1 MRVVDVSSWQNTG
14 SYNLND
20 FDGLI
25 AKATEGTGYVDK
37 MCDKHYQNAKN
48 AGKLRGV
55 YHFARPDL
63 NKGTDGARREA
74 QFFVKNIQGYIK
86 DAILVLDY
94 EVAPYSDDW
103 SFAFMDEVH
112 NLTGVWPMLYASA
125 SKINGYNWAKT
136 AAVSG
141 LWIAGYPNKYNVPNP
156 PVPSVNDMPYKIG
169 QWGFWCIWQYSSSRG
184 RLDVNIT
191 TINAEQWGKYAN
203 PGGGPSPTPPTPPT
217 PTDDF
222 LPAKG
227 YWCRYDN
234 DERVAALANFMLE
247 VFSSYTPKA
256 AKGPIYGYNLWS
268 AIKEFQKRAKIAGRY
283 NDAIDGNTGP
293 KTQAALASYGFTNW
307 RDWR

>member
-1 MRVVDVSSWQNTG
+1 VRIVDVSSWQ
-14 SYNLND
+14 SLDAYNLGD

-37 MCDKHYQNAKN
+37 MCDKHYQKAKG

-103 SFAFMDEVH
+103 SFAFMEEVH

-125 SKINGYNWAKT
+125 SKINGYNWQRT
-136 AAVSG
+136 AANCG
-141 LWIAGYPNKYNVPNP
+141 LWIAGYPAKYDVPYP
-156 PVPSVNDMPYKIG
+156 PTPTTKDMPYKIG
-169 QWGFWCIWQYSSSRG
+169 QWGYWCIWQYSSSAG

-203 PGGGPSPTPPTPPT
+203 PGGGPSPTPTPTPAPT
-217 PTDDF
+217 PTDPF

-227 YWCRYDN
+227 YWGPGDN
-234 DERVAALANFMLE
+234 DKRVGQIAAFMRRNFPAYTSVKALGPYYGPYLK
-247 VFSSYTPKA
+247 SSV
-256 AKGPIYGYNLWS
+256 L
-268 AIKEFQKRAKIAGRY
+268 EFQKRTRMAKV
-283 NDAIDGNTGP
+283 DQDGCVGP
-293 KTQAALASYGFTNW
+293 KTLAKLRSYGFPY
-307 RDWR
+307 

>member
-1 MRVVDVSSWQNTG
+1 MRVVDVSSWQTTG
-14 SYNLND
+14 SYNLNE

-25 AKATEGTGYVDK
+25 AKATEGVGYVDK
-37 MCDKHYQNAKN
+37 MCDTHYQNAKK

-103 SFAFMDEVH
+103 SFAFMEEVH

-125 SKINGYNWAKT
+125 SKINGYNWQRT
-136 AAVSG
+136 AANCG
-141 LWIAGYPNKYNVPNP
+141 LWIAGYPAKYDVPYP
-156 PVPSVNDMPYKIG
+156 PTPTTKDMPYKIG
-169 QWGFWCIWQYSSSRG
+169 QWGFWCIWQYSSSAG

-203 PGGGPSPTPPTPPT
+203 PGGTPTPTPPTPPT

-222 LPAKG
+222 LPPKG
-227 YWCRYDN
+227 YWQSSTTNRGGDT
-234 DERVAALANFMLE
+234 APQIGAMANFMLK
-247 VFSSYTPKA
+247 VFPAYTPKA
-256 AKGPIYGYNLWS
+256 AKGNYFGPNLRR
-268 AIKEFQKRAKIAGRY
+268 AIQEFQRRTKLVA
-283 NDAIDGNTGP
+283 DGNVGP
-293 KTQAALASYGFTNW
+293 ITYAKLKSFGFTDWKNW
-307 RDWR
+307 R